1 MSFYDFCFLF
11 YFKFLTEG
19 FMCKRQKKGFN
30 KKKMNWFVTKE
41 KKKSLILQ
49 KDRNVLGNFGV
60 DMWVHK
66 LTLQQI

>member
-1 MSFYDFCFLF
+1 
-11 YFKFLTEG
+11 
-19 FMCKRQKKGFN
+19 MCKRQKKGFN
-30 KKKMNWFVTKE
+30 KKKKMNWFVTKE
-41 KKKSLILQ
+41 KKRSLILQ

>member
-1 MSFYDFCFLF
+1 
-11 YFKFLTEG
+11 
-19 FMCKRQKKGFN
+19 MCKRQKKGFN
-30 KKKMNWFVTKE
+30 KKKNELVCNKR
-41 KKKSLILQ
+41 KKRSLILQ